1 MKEVNTAEK
10 RDKQMSNLG
19 KKEKKI
25 IKLGMEDIDNGICAN
40 ATSLYII
47 LTISKW
53 LEENQQEML
62 GNSLK
67 TILKLKVGPTLRN
80 KDGDGLFRTPARDT
94 LLHILFDE
102 IVPPILPSPSLQ

>member
-40 ATSLYII
+40 ATSY
-47 LTISKW
+47 T
-53 LEENQQEML
+53 
-62 GNSLK
+62 
-67 TILKLKVGPTLRN
+67 
-80 KDGDGLFRTPARDT
+80 
-94 LLHILFDE
+94 
-102 IVPPILPSPSLQ
+102 